1 MALPSH
7 RKLLSSVRQLTGNP
21 GRHGT
26 HVDLFPLTV
35 RSSEGKICRI
45 VVSIGRNKKVYRS
58 TLNQIAD
65 TLRIDRRDIERW
77 LEEGT
82 HEQLVAR
89 LERYPADVLES
100 LAIER
105 RFREF
110 DRRRG

>member
-7 RKLLSSVRQLTGNP
+7 RQLLSSVRRLTDST

-26 HVDLFPLTV
+26 HVDLFPLTI
-35 RSSEGKICRI
+35 RSSDGKVCRI
-45 VVSIGRNKKVYRS
+45 VASVPRNKKVYRS
-58 TLNQIAD
+58 TVNQIAD
-65 TLRIDRRDIERW
+65 TLRIDRPDIEWW

-105 RFREF
+105 RFLEF
-110 DRRRG
+110 DRRQK